1 LQGLADRVAALAAA
15 SPFRAPWDPARSS
28 AQSCPTEAVERAPV
42 QRVARAVGFAFLLVG
57 IAGFVPGLTTNL
69 YEGLEFAGDKGT
81 AELLGLFQ
89 VSVLH
94 NIVHALFGVGI
105 LMAATPAGART
116 YLLGS
121 GALYLL
127 LFLMGIVGVGDWV
140 PTNGADNWLHLGLG
154 VGLIALGLLTT
165 RGSGRTT
172 AT

>member
-1 LQGLADRVAALAAA
+1 VKG
-15 SPFRAPWDPARSS
+15 
-28 AQSCPTEAVERAPV
+28 APV
-42 QRVARAVGFAFLLVG
+42 QRVARVVGFAFLLVG

-69 YEGLEFAGDKGT
+69 YEGLEFAGDRGN

-121 GALYLL
+121 GALYLV

-140 PTNGADNWLHLGLG
+140 PINSADNWLHLALG

-165 RGSGRTT
+165 RDTDRAAP